1 MTFSPPI
8 NVIPGFFP
16 SLNIHEILI
25 VVTVFH
31 LPKSSQCQYE
41 MG

>member
-1 MTFSPPI
+1 MTFPPPI
-8 NVIPGFFP
+8 NVILRFFP
-16 SLNIHEILI
+16 PLNIHEILI